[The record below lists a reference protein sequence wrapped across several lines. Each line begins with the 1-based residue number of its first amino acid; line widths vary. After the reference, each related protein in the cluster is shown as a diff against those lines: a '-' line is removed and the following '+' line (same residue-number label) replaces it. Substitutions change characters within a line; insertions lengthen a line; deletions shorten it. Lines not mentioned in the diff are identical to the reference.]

1 MPSPSPSSSE
11 TLHTTTH
18 PRTQMHFLLVWFG
31 LQKRRRKKIN
41 ETTLIH
47 VRADT
52 RTNTNMPCHHR
63 HTCIHSSP
71 KLPLLHW
78 TNSFGYFINIKRT
91 EKFDFNKNERDK
103 SKQKQMNPPVSLDL
117 SFVIVRAIFMNAHFH
132 VFVSYSFSRYVSF
145 SLCPIVCLSLLQYLN
160 HVVYLECLFGA
171 RCSVFELDK

>member
-1 MPSPSPSSSE
+1 
-11 TLHTTTH
+11 
-18 PRTQMHFLLVWFG
+18 MHFLLVWFG

-160 HVVYLECLFGA
+160 HVVYLECLFGV
-171 RCSVFELDK
+171 RCSVLGVRVG